1 MADWKDVA
9 AVVAPYA
16 PTVGKFL
23 GGLAPVPF
31 GGMAGEWA
39 GSLIAKH
46 FGVQPTPA
54 AVEAAVRTQL
64 AENPEVAKAQLSA
77 AEGEAEARWNALAEI
92 EKAKAADRTAQATVI
107 NETIRAEKSDFK
119 WHHWRHLIGYV
130 VIMVIINVMAILTYV
145 VILADTGRLNF
156 AVAIM
161 PSVAMI
167 LGFACGLLGYVAGD
181 TSTYKENVLAGA
193 PRESGVAAVVKK
205 VTGR

>member
-1 MADWKDVA
+1 MADWKDIA
-9 AVVAPYA
+9 GVVAPYA
-16 PTVGKFL
+16 PTIGKFL

-31 GGMAGEWA
+31 GPMLGEWA
-39 GSLIAKH
+39 GGKLAEH
-46 FGVQPTPA
+46 FGVPPTPA
-54 AVEAAVRTQL
+54 AVAEAIRT
-64 AENPEVAKAQLSA
+64 EPPEVTQARLKA
-77 AEGEAEARWNALAEI
+77 AEGDAEAQWAALAEI
-92 EKAKAADRTAQATVI
+92 EKARAADRTAQATVI
-107 NETIRAEKSDFK
+107 NETIRTEVASFSP
-119 WHHWRHLIGYV
+119 WHWRHLIGYV

-181 TSTYKENVLAGA
+181 TSTFKENVLAGA